1 LTTLHMTMRR
11 LIMMQ
16 LKSRLHII
24 FITMGFCLCGF
35 SQKQKEITP
44 QAGFFQ
50 WPLTTKPGLAA
61 NFGELRPNHFH
72 MGLDCRT
79 DKKQNIPV
87 LAAAEGYIAKVKIEP
102 YGFGRCIYINHPS
115 GHTTVYA
122 HLNDFIP
129 ALENYISAEQY
140 RLKSWA
146 VFLDIPPHLFP
157 VTKGQQIAF
166 SGNTGG
172 SQGPHLHFEIRET
185 KSDNVLN
192 PSLFD
197 FPLPDDVAP
206 DIYRL
211 AVYDRSISTYE
222 QAPRLYPLKKVNGVY
237 VPATPLLSINADK
250 VSFGII
256 ASDRGNGSD
265 NKNGIFEARLFDN
278 DTEIIRF
285 QMDSISYDE
294 TRFLNAH
301 IDYRLRSNGGPYV
314 QHLSRLPGYTNGIYR
329 PVSGDG
335 VILLNNDSEHRI
347 RIEVLDARGNYSVL
361 AFGIT
366 RNLNQAKVIDLPS
379 PHHQKN
385 FYPGMINVFENE
397 KLSFYLPEKSL
408 YDSFRFQYQ
417 EMAPV
422 SGYPVYRLHNNSVPL
437 QVAFPL
443 KIRAS
448 VPESLRNKVVIA
460 RTWNGRSDYE
470 KAASIG
476 FFGENWHMARF
487 REFGYFQVMVDTL
500 APVINAPGF
509 REGMDCSKQKRLV
522 FVVSDNTEELKNFK
536 ATLDGK
542 WLRFSNDKGRN
553 FVYQFD
559 EQCAPGTH
567 ELILSVE
574 DQVGN
579 RAEKIYHF
587 TR

>member
-1 LTTLHMTMRR
+1 
-11 LIMMQ
+11 
-16 LKSRLHII
+16 
-24 FITMGFCLCGF
+24 MGFSLCGF
-35 SQKQKEITP
+35 SQKQKEINP
-44 QAGFFQ
+44 PAGFFQ
-50 WPLTTKPGLAA
+50 WPLACKPGLAA

-79 DKKQNIPV
+79 DQKQNIPV
-87 LAAAEGYIAKVKIEP
+87 LAAADGYIAKVKIEP

-129 ALENYISAEQY
+129 ELEKYVSAEQY

-146 VFLDIPPHLFP
+146 VFLDIPSHLFP
-157 VTKGQQIAF
+157 LKKGQQIAF

-172 SQGPHLHFEIRET
+172 SQGPHLHFEIRDT
-185 KSDNVLN
+185 KSDKVLN

-197 FPLPDDVAP
+197 FPIPDDVAP

-222 QAPRLYPLKKVNGVY
+222 QTPRLYPLKKVNGVY
-237 VPATPLLSINADK
+237 VPSTPVISINTHK

-256 ASDRGNGSD
+256 ANDRCTGSA
-265 NKNGIFEARLFDN
+265 NKDGIFEARLFDN
-278 DTEIIRF
+278 DSEVIRF

-294 TRFLNAH
+294 TRYLNAH
-301 IDYRLRSNGGPYV
+301 IDYRLRSSGGPYI
-314 QHLSRLPGYTNGIYR
+314 QHLSRLPGYTNGIYQ

-335 VILLNNDSEHRI
+335 VIRLNDDSAHPV
-347 RIEVLDARGNYSVL
+347 RIEVLDARGNYSIL
-361 AFGIT
+361 AFGIK
-366 RNLNQAKVIDLPS
+366 RDLSQAGITDPPS
-379 PHHQKN
+379 PFRQKN
-385 FYPGMINVFENE
+385 FYPGMINVFEND
-397 KLSFYLPEKSL
+397 KLSFYLPEKCL

-417 EMAPV
+417 EMAAV
-422 SGYPVYRLHNNSVPL
+422 SGYPLYRLHNNSVPL
-437 QVAFPL
+437 QVTFPL

-448 VPESLRNKVVIA
+448 VPEPLRNKVVIA
-460 RTWNGRSDYE
+460 RTWNGRSDFE

-476 FFGENWHMARF
+476 FFGETWYMARF

-500 APVINAPGF
+500 PPLINAVGF
-509 REGMDCSKQKRLV
+509 KEGMNCSKLKRLV
-522 FVVSDNTEELKNFK
+522 FVISDNTEELKNFK
-536 ATLDGK
+536 ATLDGR
-542 WLRFSNDKGRN
+542 WLRFSNDKGRS
-553 FVYQFD
+553 FIYPFD

-579 RAEKIYHF
+579 RTEKIFHF